1 MDFIDRLSQLQERI
15 LDKKEQVQTEEA
27 TKNAF
32 VLPFI
37 SALGYD
43 VFDPM
48 EVIPEFTADIGI
60 KKGEKIDYCIQK
72 DDEAVMIIECK
83 HWSETLDVHQTQL
96 HRYFHATSTRFGV
109 LTNGIV
115 YRFFTDLDDSNKM
128 DDKPFLEFSF
138 ESFNENLVHELKKF
152 QKSQFD
158 VENIVH
164 SASDLKYSKQIRDV
178 LSQELKD
185 PSEEFVRFFASKVYN
200 GRLTQKVIEQFT
212 DLVKK
217 SAKNLISEMISER
230 LQTAL
235 DKEKDAY
242 AEQPQEEETEA
253 SEEEKKG
260 IVTTQEEIDGFNI
273 VKSILRKVVN
283 LNRINERDT
292 KSYFNILLD
301 DTNRQ
306 PICRLHFNGKTKYL
320 GVFDENKK
328 EERIKLETLNDIF
341 NYSDKIT
348 RMIAVYDGNKDESK

>member
-1 MDFIDRLSQLQERI
+1 
-15 LDKKEQVQTEEA
+15 
-27 TKNAF
+27 
-32 VLPFI
+32 
-37 SALGYD
+37 
-43 VFDPM
+43 
-48 EVIPEFTADIGI
+48 
-60 KKGEKIDYCIQK
+60 
-72 DDEAVMIIECK
+72 
-83 HWSETLDVHQTQL
+83 
-96 HRYFHATSTRFGV
+96 
-109 LTNGIV
+109 
-115 YRFFTDLDDSNKM
+115 M

-152 QKSQFD
+152 QKSQFN

-283 LNRINERDT
+283 LDRVNERDT

-328 EERIKLETLNDIF
+328 EERIKIETLNDIF